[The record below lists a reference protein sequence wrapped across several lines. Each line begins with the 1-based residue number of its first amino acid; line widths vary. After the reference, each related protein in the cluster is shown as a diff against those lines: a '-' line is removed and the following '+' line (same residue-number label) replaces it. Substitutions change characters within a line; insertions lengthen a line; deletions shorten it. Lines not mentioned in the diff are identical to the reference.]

1 MSDNNQL
8 TTNNLQLTTNG
19 YHIPVMLKE
28 TIDYLNLK
36 AGGTYVDCTLGG
48 GGHTKNIKLQ
58 TSFGPSY
65 VNDLRTRSNLK
76 IIGFDQDK
84 EALAAAKET
93 LARFDNIVYV
103 NDNFANLKKHVTEK
117 VDGVLFD
124 LGVSSSQIDQ
134 PRRGFSVQNDG
145 PLDMRMDQGQ
155 KLTAAEI
162 INNYSEEQLIK
173 IFFEYG
179 EEKFSKRI
187 AKAIRLATGNRRLAT
202 TAELK
207 EIIEQAIPTWKKR
220 ESVTRIF
227 QALRI
232 AVNNE
237 LAVLKSALTDAI
249 DLLKPGGR
257 IVVLAY
263 HSLED
268 RIVKQTFR
276 QATELKI
283 LTKKPITASAAE
295 LSFNPRSKSAK
306 LRAAEKI

>member
-1 MSDNNQL
+1 
-8 TTNNLQLTTNG
+8 
-19 YHIPVMLKE
+19 MLKE